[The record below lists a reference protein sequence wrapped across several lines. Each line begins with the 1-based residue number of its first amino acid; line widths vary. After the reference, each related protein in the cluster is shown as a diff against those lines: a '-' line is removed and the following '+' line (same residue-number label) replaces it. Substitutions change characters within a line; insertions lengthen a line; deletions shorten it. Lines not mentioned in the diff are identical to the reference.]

1 MMCSISAVIMAQ
13 RPINILVINPNS
25 SQDMTHGMETAVKG
39 MTSNDSIKVYTYTA
53 PPESPPSID
62 NGEHIE
68 SSTEIVLKDLAHSGE
83 LEKYDGVLVAC
94 YSVHTLVDRLSRQYG
109 DRLAVT
115 GIFEAS
121 ILTATALLPQTIVGA
136 PPSQWGIVTTGSFW
150 EKHLADGVT
159 GYLGQIGGG
168 GNTKFKGV
176 VSSGLTAGDFHHVSP
191 EEVKAKLEEATRKL
205 LGDGGVSC
213 IAMGCGGM
221 AGLEDIIRSTAVA
234 QYGKEKGGNIYVVDG
249 IKAGIMQLEQT
260 IKSRRLFQ
268 PNEA

>member
-1 MMCSISAVIMAQ
+1 MAQ

-168 GNTKFKGV
+168 GNTN
-176 VSSGLTAGDFHHVSP
+176 P